1 MRVRYRI
8 IGPARRFYLDDDTM
22 EFVDQE
28 VTTTHPDATAG
39 YRASADAP
47 PVPCLM
53 TDGSPCYVKPIHLKL
68 L

>member
-8 IGPARRFYLDDDTM
+8 IGPARRFYLADDNM
-22 EFVDQE
+22 ELNGEE

-47 PVPCLM
+47 PVPCRLS
-53 TDGSPCYVKPIHLKL
+53 DGSPCYVKPIHLKL